1 MFHERTEEALTI
13 FVVPIIFM
21 SLIFVVFVVVPGTYA
36 KIDAEGID
44 HFTIRSSL
52 LHNKNCLA
60 YENGAVYPGIVD
72 INKFNPEKLQK
83 CLGVKWDSYGVILN
97 IKYEDVNKVIF
108 VNERMTDR
116 TNFCLSKGSFKC
128 SSESVYV
135 LVNVKNEKRNSAIS
149 NVCIWI
155 VNLSS
160 NSSCCH
166 ASFFYN

>member
-1 MFHERTEEALTI
+1 MLDKKGMFHERTEEALTI
-13 FVVPIIFM
+13 LVVPIIFM

-44 HFTIRSSL
+44 HFTIRNSL

-83 CLGVKWDSYGVILN
+83 CLGVKGDSYGIILN
-97 IKYEDVNKVIF
+97 LKYNDINKVIF
-108 VNERMTDR
+108 LNERMTDR
-116 TNFCLSKGSFKC
+116 ANFCLSKGSFKC

-135 LVNVKNEKRNSAIS
+135 LVNENNENKPGILDMRI
-149 NVCIWI
+149 IG
-155 VNLSS
+155 
-160 NSSCCH
+160 
-166 ASFFYN
+166 FEK